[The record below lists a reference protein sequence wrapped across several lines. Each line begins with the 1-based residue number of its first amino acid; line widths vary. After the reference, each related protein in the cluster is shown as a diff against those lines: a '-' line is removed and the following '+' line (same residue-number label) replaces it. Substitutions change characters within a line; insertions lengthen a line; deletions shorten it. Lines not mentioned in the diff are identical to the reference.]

1 SFISLAALPVTLNGK
16 LDRKAL
22 PSSGKGSIE
31 VLRKHVAPRNDTE
44 RRLINIWQEV
54 LGIPSISVD
63 DNFFDV
69 GGNSLLAVRLF
80 TRIEKTFHI
89 KLPLATLIEAQT
101 VEQLA
106 GVLSEN
112 VRRSWSPLVE
122 MQPKGSRPPFFC
134 VHGASGNVL
143 IYRDL
148 SRHLGT
154 DQPFYGLQAQG
165 LDGTAECL
173 TTVVDMA
180 ALDISEIRRVQPEW
194 PYLIWVYCL
203 RCSISYSFA

>member
-1 SFISLAALPVTLNGK
+1 MLPASFISLAALPVSLNGK
-16 LDRKAL
+16 LDRRAL
-22 PSSGKGSIE
+22 PSAGKSVE
-31 VLRKHVAPRNDTE
+31 VLRKRIAARNDTE
-44 RRLINIWQEV
+44 RKLINIWQDV
-54 LGIPSISVD
+54 LGITSISVD

-69 GGNSLLAVRLF
+69 GGNSLLAVRLC
-80 TRIEKTFHI
+80 TRIEKAFHI

-122 MQPKGSRPPFFC
+122 MQPKGSRLPFFC

-148 SRHLGT
+148 SRYLGPN
-154 DQPFYGLQAQG
+154 QPFYGLQEQG
-165 LDGTAECL
+165 LTGKTKADF
-173 TTVVDMA
+173 
-180 ALDISEIRRVQPEW
+180 SEKRLKSCEGD
-194 PYLIWVYCL
+194 L
-203 RCSISYSFA
+203 RFGVESS